1 MRIRCPSC
9 SATYEVADALLDPPR
24 MVRCA
29 RCAHDWVAE
38 PVAAD
43 PTPEPSAEAAIGPDT
58 RCRCTPASEPAVDD
72 FPVDER
78 YPEEPAFG
86 DTPLSAIERL
96 SAPVDLS
103 PRIRRRD
110 RRLTVAWAA
119 SFALLAAL
127 RRGGIHERDRLMQ
140 EWPASKR
147 VYARLGLLPA
157 DAKGRDAKAP
167 ETTPTEH

>member
-1 MRIRCPSC
+1 
-9 SATYEVADALLDPPR
+9 VADALLDPPR

-43 PTPEPSAEAAIGPDT
+43 PTPELPAGAANEPDHTERPAHQPATGP
-58 RCRCTPASEPAVDD
+58 AADD
-72 FPVDER
+72 VPVDER
-78 YPEEPAFG
+78 YPEPEAAFG

-96 SAPVDLS
+96 AAPGDLS
-103 PRIRRRD
+103 PRVRRRD
-110 RRLTVAWAA
+110 RLLTVAWAA

-127 RRGGIHERDRLMQ
+127 GVAGYTQRDRLMQ

-147 VYARLGLLPA
+147 VYAKLGLLPA

-167 ETTPTEH
+167 AEAPAQ

>member
-43 PTPEPSAEAAIGPDT
+43 PTPEPPAET
-58 RCRCTPASEPAVDD
+58 ELPAHEPAIQPAADD
-72 FPVDER
+72 VTVDER
-78 YPEEPAFG
+78 YPEPEPAFG

-96 SAPVDLS
+96 AAPVDLS

-110 RRLTVAWAA
+110 RLLTVAWAA

-127 RRGGIHERDRLMQ
+127 GVAGYTQRDRLME

-167 ETTPTEH
+167 DTTTEH

>member
-1 MRIRCPSC
+1 M
-9 SATYEVADALLDPPR
+9 LDPPR

-43 PTPEPSAEAAIGPDT
+43 PTPEPSAEAAIGPDHEM
-58 RCRCTPASEPAVDD
+58 PVHQPDSEPAVDD

-127 RRGGIHERDRLMQ
+127 GVAGYTQRDRLMQ

-157 DAKGRDAKAP
+157 DAKARDAKAP
-167 ETTPTEH
+167 EMTTVH